1 MAARSTLAARTRRW
15 YKRVVAATHSAKED
29 AAPAAPVAA
38 KAAPGAAPH
47 ELLALQRSIGNA
59 AVGRLL
65 ARQVRVDKG
74 AKRVDEAYYT
84 TGAGKSIGSRYS
96 VAALISDGVKRVFES
111 AAELEEYANGKT
123 DYIGDVKTKT
133 KGTFW
138 FRVPKDKLTVLGEL
152 HHDEDGNF
160 EDVVRAFRTS
170 RFMYEPFNEFAATT
184 ALPIPFSGTQA
195 RLEQVNKGIGIA
207 GFADRAKFD
216 PDLENIVIKALTG
229 ASILRNEFIPGKPLP
244 REDPQ
249 WKKRPDKDHYSYG
262 ERVALYFSFAI
273 HIAQDVAKHD
283 FGRDNYVESLYVK
296 AGRHLKESYLSYQA
310 ELDAFA
316 KAKDADDL
324 IAIYDLSSP
333 GGYANLTA
341 LEAFSKAFHEYG
353 SRYIGQLGDQLSD
366 KTLIDQ
372 GEALAKNLGATIDDL
387 GPAREAIMWQ
397 KIVAA
402 KGYLLVGM
410 GDAHHVALTKKLDA
424 AKIPHNF
431 VPQALVEQRDEIDK
445 NWK

>member
-1 MAARSTLAARTRRW
+1 MSARSTLAAQRRRW
-15 YKRVVAATHSAKED
+15 YKRLVAATHTAKDD
-29 AAPAAPVAA
+29 AGPVAQVAA
-38 KAAPGAAPH
+38 KGVPAAAH
-47 ELLALQRSIGNA
+47 ELLALQRSIGNQ

-65 ARQVRVDKG
+65 ARQVRTDKG
-74 AKRVDEAYYT
+74 AKRVDEAYYK
-84 TGAGKSIGSRYS
+84 TGAGKSVGSRYS
-96 VAALISDGVKRVFES
+96 VAALIADGVKRVFES
-111 AAELEEYANGKT
+111 TAELEDYANGKT
-123 DYIGDVKTKT
+123 DHIGDVKTTK

-138 FRVPKDKLTVLGEL
+138 FRVPKDQLTVLGEA
-152 HHDEDGNF
+152 HHDEEGNF
-160 EDVVRAFRTS
+160 EDVIKGLRTS
-170 RFMYEPFNEFAATT
+170 RFMYEPFNELAATT
-184 ALPIPFSGTQA
+184 ALDIPYAGTQS

-296 AGRHLKESYLSYQA
+296 AGRHLKESYLLYQT
-310 ELDAFA
+310 ELDAFV
-316 KAKDADDL
+316 KTKDGDDL
-324 IAIYDLSSP
+324 IAIYELASP
-333 GGYANLTA
+333 ANLAA

-366 KTLIDQ
+366 TTLSDQ

-410 GDAHHVALTKKLDA
+410 GDAHRKSLKAKLDA
-424 AKIPHNF
+424 AKIPHNY
-431 VPQALVEQRDEIDK
+431 VPVALREQRDEIDK
-445 NWK
+445 SWK